1 MTDWTPHEVHETVS
15 AYLQMLT
22 LELSGQSYNK
32 AAINRELIEKLDDR
46 SKAAIEFKHGNISAA
61 LVELGFPVV
70 QGYKPRR
77 NFQRRALFESL
88 IKQISERHLLDDAA
102 VKAVELPATA
112 PVISEFD
119 KVITPAPRPE
129 ASNTGDYKPPYLA
142 KRDYMAIEARNRSLG
157 LAGEKFILAYEI
169 WRLRQHGVNKL
180 ADKVEHISVTRGDGA
195 GYDILSFEDSGRPR
209 YIEVK
214 TTAYSER
221 TPFWISANEL
231 RFADNNDVEFRLA
244 RVFDFR
250 KSPKFFTLAGPVGRH
265 CELDPTTF
273 RASIR

>member
-1 MTDWTPHEVHETVS
+1 
-15 AYLQMLT
+15 MLM
-22 LELSGQSYNK
+22 LELSGQTYNK
-32 AAINRELIEKLDDR
+32 AAINRELIEKLDGR
-46 SKAAIEFKHGNISAA
+46 SKAAIEFKHCNISAA
-61 LVELGFPVV
+61 LIELGFPVV
-70 QGYKPRR
+70 QGYKPRC
-77 NFQRRALFESL
+77 NFQRRALFEDL
-88 IKQISERHLLDDAA
+88 IKQISERHLLDEAA
-102 VKAVELPATA
+102 IKAVELPATA
-112 PVISEFD
+112 PAVSDFD
-119 KVITPAPRPE
+119 KVVTRVPRSE
-129 ASNTGDYKPPYLA
+129 ASTTGDYTPSYLA

-169 WRLRQHGVNKL
+169 WRLRQRGANKL

-195 GYDILSFEDSGRPR
+195 GYDILSFEESGRPR

-231 RFADNNDVEFRLA
+231 RFADNNDIEYRLA

-250 KSPKFFTLAGPVGRH
+250 KSPRFFTLAGPVGRH

-273 RASIR
+273 RASMR